1 MNDQPFRHDPRNKFE
16 VANANRAAE
25 LKRSADRAAVRRNT
39 AVAASDAKSG
49 RPKTASGVLLDTKT
63 AEAKRRR
70 DDDLAA
76 GRSATST
83 PPPLPLSP
91 ATMEAVTASW
101 LQLTPDFYNSE
112 FNRTSMR
119 NWVRMNVERNGA
131 VFGIELLDTAFRW
144 LTENNYLEKAPSTVR
159 KRGEVVTAAAP
170 EIFPYDA
177 AEEISARRELARQVA
192 ESVDDGEAERARNL
206 PFEQLE
212 REVKAGRK
220 VQTRQQAEGVLGAI
234 R

>member
-1 MNDQPFRHDPRNKFE
+1 MNDQPYRHDPRNKFE

-25 LKRSADRAAVRRNT
+25 LKRSADKAAVRRST
-39 AVAASDAKSG
+39 AVAANDAKG
-49 RPKTASGVLLDTKT
+49 ERPKTASGVLLDAKT

-76 GRSATST
+76 GKSERNV
-83 PPPLPLSP
+83 PEHPPLSP
-91 ATMEAVTASW
+91 STMEAITAAW
-101 LQLTPDFYNSE
+101 LQMTSEFYNSE

-119 NWVRMNVERNGA
+119 NWVRMNAERNGA

-144 LTENNYLEKAPSTVR
+144 LSENNHLEKAPSTIR
-159 KRGEVVTAAAP
+159 KRGEVVSAAAS

-177 AEEISARRELARQVA
+177 PEEISARSELARQVA
-192 ESVDDGEAERARNL
+192 ESVENAETERARNL

-220 VQTRQQAEGVLGAI
+220 VQTRQQVDGVVGAI

>member
-1 MNDQPFRHDPRNKFE
+1 MNDQPYRHDPRNKFE

-25 LKRSADRAAVRRNT
+25 LKRDADKATVRHNA
-39 AVAASDAKSG
+39 AVAANDAKSV
-49 RPKTASGVLLDTKT
+49 RPKTASGVLLDAKT

-76 GRSATST
+76 GRSATSA

-91 ATMEAVTASW
+91 ATMEAVTVSW

-131 VFGIELLDTAFRW
+131 VFGIELLDNAFRW
-144 LTENNYLEKAPSTVR
+144 LSGNNHLEKAPSSVR
-159 KRGEVVTAAAP
+159 KRGEVVSAAAP

-177 AEEISARRELARQVA
+177 AEEISARSELARQVA
-192 ESVDDGEAERARNL
+192 ESIEDSEAERARSL
-206 PFEQLE
+206 PFEELE
-212 REVKAGRK
+212 REVKAGRR
-220 VQTRQQAEGVLGAI
+220 VQTRQQADGVVGAI

>member
-1 MNDQPFRHDPRNKFE
+1 MNEQPYRHDPRNRFE

-25 LKRSADRAAVRRNT
+25 LKRSADNASARRNAAVATN
-39 AVAASDAKSG
+39 DAKSG
-49 RPKTASGVLLDTKT
+49 RPKTASGVLLDPKT

-76 GRSATST
+76 GKVERNVPEHPA
-83 PPPLPLSP
+83 LSP
-91 ATMEAVTASW
+91 STMEAITAAW
-101 LQLTPDFYNSE
+101 LQMTPEFYNSE
-112 FNRTSMR
+112 FNRTSMK
-119 NWVRMNVERNGA
+119 NWVRMNVERKHC

-144 LTENNYLEKAPSTVR
+144 LTENNYLEKVPSTVR
-159 KRGEVVTAAAP
+159 KRGAVVSAAAP

-177 AEEISARRELARQVA
+177 PEEISARSELARQVA
-192 ESVDDGEAERARNL
+192 ESVENAEAERARNL

-220 VQTRQQAEGVLGAI
+220 VQTRQQAEGVVGAI